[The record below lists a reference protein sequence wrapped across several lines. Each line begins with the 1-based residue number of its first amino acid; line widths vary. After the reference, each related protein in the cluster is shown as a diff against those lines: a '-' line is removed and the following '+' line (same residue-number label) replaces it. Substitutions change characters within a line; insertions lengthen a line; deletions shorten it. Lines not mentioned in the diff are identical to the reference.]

1 MTSVP
6 LNRGVTDGS
15 LADVVDG
22 GYCVGCG
29 ACAAVTDAP
38 VAMRF
43 DRFAKYRPDH
53 VAAARATVSEQVCPF
68 LDGPDEDA
76 LAAQAYSSLGG
87 GHDARLGWYQG
98 LYAGHAIERGHR
110 NEGSSG
116 GLTSWLLAE
125 LLNRKMVTG
134 VIHVR
139 PIVESGKPRFAYTV
153 STSTDMVT
161 ANAKTRYYP
170 VEMSQVMAQV
180 RATPGR
186 YVFVGVPCYVK
197 AVRRLMRADPIL
209 KERIVYAVSLFCGHM
224 KSGRFAESLAWQ
236 MGSQPDDW
244 KTVDFRKKLAD
255 RPASSYGFAVQP
267 HGGGAEVVMPMG
279 QLEGYD
285 WGMGVF
291 RLSACDY
298 CDDVVGETADASFGD
313 AWLPAYVNDSAG
325 TSLVIVRHPELQQL
339 FVEARHEGRISL
351 DDSNVDDM
359 VKSQD
364 ASFRHRRI
372 GLAYRLWLKDKRGQW
387 RPTKRVQAEASHVVA
402 VYRLIFRYRMF
413 MSWSSHLVFGVA
425 RNMKMLWVYTVY
437 VRVLA
442 RLNKSLVRLS
452 RSPRFS
458 RRA

>member
-1 MTSVP
+1 MKSAS
-6 LNRGVTDGS
+6 LNSGATDGS
-15 LADVVDG
+15 LVDVVRG

-29 ACAAVTDAP
+29 ACAAVADPP
-38 VAMRF
+38 VAMKF
-43 DRFAKYRPDH
+43 DRFARYTPER
-53 VAAARATVSEQVCPF
+53 VSAARGTASEQVCPF
-68 LDGPDEDA
+68 LAGPNEDV
-76 LAAQAYSSLGG
+76 LAAQQFGELGG

-98 LYAGHAIERGHR
+98 LYAGHALERRHR
-110 NEGSSG
+110 DEGSSG

-125 LLNRKMVTG
+125 LLHRGLVTG

-139 PIVESGKPRFAYTV
+139 PLEENGRPRFAYTV
-153 STSTDMVT
+153 STSIDMVA

-170 VEMSQVMAQV
+170 VEMSEVMAHV

-197 AVRRLMRADPIL
+197 AVRRLMRDDAVL
-209 KERIVYAVSLFCGHM
+209 KERIVYALSLFCGHM

-236 MGSQPDDW
+236 MGAKPDDW
-244 KTVDFRKKLAD
+244 KTVDFRRKLSD

-267 HGGGAEVVMPMG
+267 HDGAAESVTPMG
-279 QLEGYD
+279 KLEGYD

-339 FVEARHEGRISL
+339 FVEAGRDGRIAL
-351 DDSNVDDM
+351 DASSVDDM

-364 ASFRHRRI
+364 ASFRHRRT
-372 GLAYRLWLKDKRGQW
+372 GLAYRLWLKDKKGQW
-387 RPTKRVQAEASHVVA
+387 RPTKRVQADASHVVPI
-402 VYRLIFRYRMF
+402 YRLIFRYRMF
-413 MSWSSHLVFGVA
+413 MSWSSHLVFAIA
-425 RNMKMLWVYTVY
+425 RDMKMLPVYTLY

-442 RLNKSLVRLS
+442 RLNKSLVGLS

-458 RRA
+458 RRG